1 MGIKQ
6 LKDQLLT
13 VLFESYLQN
22 GGSILDVSDIIHAG
36 NEDPLEVG
44 KYFVNHG
51 WVKNHQYIPN
61 GFRATIS
68 FMGISEIRQ
77 DWIDDKVNKVVKS
90 LGENN
95 NTDGIMNILQFE
107 NTKYQIAF
115 DIGKYLEQLGY
126 VTLTPAHSDIRATLT
141 LEGKEYYEE
150 IK

>member
-13 VLFESYLQN
+13 VLFQSYLQN
-22 GGSILDVSDIIHAG
+22 GASLLEVTDLIQAS

-51 WVKNHQYIPN
+51 WVKSHQYIPN

-77 DWIDDKVNKVVKS
+77 DWIDENVNKVVKS

-115 DIGKYLEQLGY
+115 DLGKYLEQLGY

-150 IK
+150 LK